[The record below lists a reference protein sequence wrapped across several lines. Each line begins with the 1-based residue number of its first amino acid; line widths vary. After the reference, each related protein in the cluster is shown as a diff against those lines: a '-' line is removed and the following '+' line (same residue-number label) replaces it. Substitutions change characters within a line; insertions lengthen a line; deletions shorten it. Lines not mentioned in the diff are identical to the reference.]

1 MPKSSSFDKPFYE
14 TLAIF
19 IKRYAELGCFLL
31 LIIETANIITFDGIP
46 STINM
51 NNIPILTFDN
61 KSLVNS
67 SSQWSSAG
75 PKSILEVFIP
85 SKILEPLNF
94 VRLMLSNDSHFEII
108 SQIHE
113 NLHKVNM
120 R

>member
-1 MPKSSSFDKPFYE
+1 M
-14 TLAIF
+14 
-19 IKRYAELGCFLL
+19 

-94 VRLMLSNDSHFEII
+94 VRLMLSNDSHLII
-108 SQIHE
+108 SQI
-113 NLHKVNM
+113 L
-120 R
+120 